1 MVRWSWGTLLLVV
14 AVCTAGCARESA
26 DELFSKGEEAAHV
39 ESSYPQAETY
49 LEFFLSRFPDDPRAD
64 VALQALARV
73 HLSQGK
79 ADRAITRYEELVE
92 RFPKSRYADQAQFMI
107 GYTHDQA
114 GSYERAREAYQRVID
129 LYPQSELSDDAR
141 ISIAN
146 LGRPPEAWIPPD

>member
-1 MVRWSWGTLLLVV
+1 M
-14 AVCTAGCARESA
+14 GCARESA
-26 DELFSKGEEAAHV
+26 DELFRKGEEAAHV
-39 ESSYPQAETY
+39 ESSYPQAEKH
-49 LEFFLSRFPDDPRAD
+49 LEAFLYGYPDDPRAD

-79 ADRAITRYEELVE
+79 TERAIVRYEELVE

-107 GYTHDQA
+107 GYTYDQA

-129 LYPQSELSDDAR
+129 RYPQSELSDDAR